1 MWAPT
6 LGTKGIFNTPIEAAI
21 LFFFEQS
28 GCIIHSSVR
37 RGDQASG
44 RAEQRNEAKFIQ
56 KGEIMLVSS
65 YTTNTRSGQ

>member
-1 MWAPT
+1 MCAPT

-21 LFFFEQS
+21 FFFEQS
-28 GCIIHSSVR
+28 RCIIHSWVR
-37 RGDQASG
+37 QGDQASR